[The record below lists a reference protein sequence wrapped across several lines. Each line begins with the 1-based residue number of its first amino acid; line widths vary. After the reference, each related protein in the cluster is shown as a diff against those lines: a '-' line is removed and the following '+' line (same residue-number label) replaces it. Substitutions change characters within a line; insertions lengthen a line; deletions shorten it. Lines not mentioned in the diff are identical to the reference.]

1 MHESL
6 VQITTH
12 QAAAS
17 LLFKSLEPQVLQH
30 LQRRGYSASPYGAM
44 LIAAASLNWTALDL
58 MRAVYRNRHLL
69 IVGRDDPY
77 PEGDEIGDLVELALK
92 RGRMAPG
99 EEPEAAHRKP
109 R

>member
-1 MHESL
+1 MHETL

-17 LLFKSLEPQVLQH
+17 LLFKSIESQVLQN
-30 LQRRGYSASPYGAM
+30 LRRSGYTSNPYGAM

-69 IVGRDDPY
+69 MGTEDPY
-77 PEGDEIGDLVELALK
+77 PDGGGIGDLLELALK
-92 RGRMAPG
+92 RGRMASG
-99 EEPEAAHRKP
+99 EEAEASHRQP